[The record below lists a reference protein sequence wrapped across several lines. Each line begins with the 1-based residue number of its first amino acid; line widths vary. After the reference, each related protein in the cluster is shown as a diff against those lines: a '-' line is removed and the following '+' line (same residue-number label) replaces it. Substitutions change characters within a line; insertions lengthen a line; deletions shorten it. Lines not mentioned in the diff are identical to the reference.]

1 VPVLSHLTSCI
12 HLHLI
17 YTSLILWLLSL
28 SGPGLYRLLTFQV
41 PNLSSIFRCSGYTK
55 VSVQV
60 RGFLCQYFVII
71 YALRRGVTSP
81 SPNLQ
86 ARGQPLFGCL
96 RLLILYIR
104 SYTPYWRPF
113 LHPKPKDA
121 PYRGNRDLLFTK
133 FCYLGKFWD

>member
-1 VPVLSHLTSCI
+1 MPVLSHLTSCI

-41 PNLSSIFRCSGYTK
+41 PNLLSLFRCLGRTK
-55 VSVQV
+55 ALVQV
-60 RGFLCQYFVII
+60 RGFLCQYFVIM
-71 YALRRGVTSP
+71 YVLRRGVVSP
-81 SPNLQ
+81 SSNLQ
-86 ARGQPLFGCL
+86 AGGQPLVGCP

-113 LHPKPKDA
+113 LHPQPKDA
-121 PYRGNRDLLFTK
+121 LYRGNRDRLFTK
-133 FCYLGKFWD
+133 FYVI